1 LKENNVLLI
10 DIGAGYSDVTLMIE
24 GEKDYNGGV
33 TTKTKT
39 QITKRHRWNIQ
50 KY

>member
-24 GEKDYNGGV
+24 GEIDYNGGV
-33 TTKTKT
+33 TTKIKT
-39 QITKRHRWNIQ
+39 HKLQ
-50 KY
+50 KDIGGISS